1 MLIPSIDISKG
12 RAVQWRQGR
21 EFLLDGGDPFVHMD
35 RFARLGEVA
44 IVDLDAA
51 VGEGDNRE
59 IIERLCRRGRCRV
72 GGGIRDRETAIRW
85 LDAGASKV
93 VIGTAATPELL
104 STLPRDRVIAAVDA
118 WDGEVVDRGWRRRT
132 GDTVEARIER
142 LRPFVSGFLA
152 TFVEHEGTGAGLD
165 LERATRLRGLV
176 GDRRLVA
183 AGGTRSVEEIAA
195 LDRIGVD
202 VQVGRALYEGGL
214 DPAEI
219 IGGLLRSD
227 RPDGLWP
234 TVVCDES
241 GAAMGLAWSN
251 PASLRRAIDTGR
263 GVYWSRRRGLWEKGA
278 TSGAEQELVRVD
290 LDCDR
295 DAIRF
300 TVRQRGVGF
309 CHEGTFGCW
318 GDRQGVP
325 AIADRITERISASA
339 PGSYTARLASDADL
353 LRAKL
358 VEEAGELAEAVTTE
372 ETIHEAA
379 DLLYFAMTTLAS
391 RGVGLDA
398 VVAELERR
406 TGRVTRRGGDAKT
419 PQLETTS

>member
-1 MLIPSIDISKG
+1 MLIPSIDISRG

-21 EFLLDGGDPFVHMD
+21 EFLLDGGDPFIHMD

-51 VGEGDNRE
+51 VGDGENGE

-72 GGGIRDRETAIRW
+72 GGGIRDRATAVRW

-104 STLPRDRVIAAVDA
+104 STLPRERVVAAVDA

-132 GDTVEARIER
+132 GDTVEDRIER

-152 TFVEHEGTGAGLD
+152 TFVEHEGTGGGLD

-183 AGGTRSVEEIAA
+183 AGGTRSVEEIVA

-214 DPAEI
+214 DVADI
-219 IGGLLRSD
+219 VAGLLKSD

-251 PASLRRAIDTGR
+251 PASLRRALETGR
-263 GVYWSRRRGLWEKGA
+263 GVYWSRRRGIWEKGA
-278 TSGAEQELVRVD
+278 TSGHEQELLGID

-295 DAIRF
+295 DALRF
-300 TVRQRGVGF
+300 TVRQRGPGF

-318 GDRQGVP
+318 GDRRGVP
-325 AIADRITERISASA
+325 AIADRVVERIRASD
-339 PGSYTARLASDADL
+339 PDSYTARLGNDPDL

-358 VEEAGELAEAVTTE
+358 VEEAGELADAATTD

-379 DLLYFAMTTLAS
+379 DLLYFTMTTIAS

-406 TGRVTRRGGDAKT
+406 TGRVTRRGGDAK
-419 PQLETTS
+419 PRGMEVTS